1 MAMSPDLQALP
12 AVLLPY
18 QQRLVEAVDRQQVVV
33 VEKSRR
39 TGFSWVAAAIAVL
52 HAARSRDA
60 RGMDVLYMGYE
71 KEMTREFIGYVAD
84 WARQFQ
90 VAASTVEEFLFTDPD
105 KPDAAIGAFRVKF
118 ASGFEVV
125 ALPSMARA
133 LRGKQGLAI
142 LDEAA
147 FMDDLPGVLKAS
159 LAYLMWGGKVL
170 LLSTHFG
177 EDNPFNAVLQDIRS
191 GKLPYALLR
200 CTFDEALAEGL
211 FRRICLTTGQTWSPQ
226 GEAAFRTDI
235 LAKYR
240 DNADEELFCIPAS
253 GGAVPIPG
261 TLVAARMDKAAPV
274 VRWKCDA
281 GFLHQPDHVRRAAT
295 EAFCRLELL
304 PLLSRLDPTR
314 RHVMG
319 TDFARRRDLSV
330 DWPIEIGPDL
340 SLRTPFVLELRNVPF
355 EEQRQILFFI
365 ADRLP
370 RLFALAMDEGGNG
383 MYLAEEA
390 VKRYGSLVL
399 PVRLSEPWYR
409 EHMPFLKRHFEE
421 GSFTVPADDDV
432 ADDFRLLRWVRGVI
446 RVPDRTLGRDGEG
459 RHGDAAIAAALAA
472 FAARAEPAEY
482 GYRSIPTRTSGAAN
496 DARAEE
502 LLDRV
507 RESAGRRGDFAGMMR
522 GGVI

>member
-1 MAMSPDLQALP
+1 MSPDLQALP

-90 VAASTVEEFLFTDPD
+90 VAAGTVEEFLFTDPD
-105 KPDAAIGAFRVKF
+105 KPDASIGAFRVKF

-177 EDNPFNAVLQDIRS
+177 DDNPFNAVVQDIRS

-211 FRRICLTTGQTWSPQ
+211 FKRICLTTGQTWSPQ
-226 GEAAFRTDI
+226 AEAAFRADI

-261 TLVAARMDKAAPV
+261 TLVAARMDKAASV
-274 VRWKCDA
+274 IRWKCDA

-304 PLLSRLDPTR
+304 PLLSRLDATR

-482 GYRSIPTRTSGAAN
+482 GYRSIPTRTTGAAN
-496 DARAEE
+496 DAQAEE